1 MVSIN
6 GLFLNLIKCLDIIID
21 LGDLIDILF
30 FSRNWEKITNWWER
44 GEKILRNKI
53 RIIEKSRENYWE
65 K

>member
-44 GEKILRNKI
+44 EEKILRNKI